1 MRLCLTKKISLKDC
15 PEIMRLA
22 NEGESLQD
30 MLKLPP
36 ESILI
41 RWLNFHLK
49 KVGTEKQV
57 TNLGSDLK
65 DSVALIQVLHSLDKD
80 KCSTAA
86 LGESDLVKR
95 ADATI
100 KTAESIEIPAL
111 VRPADIV
118 SGNSKLLTIFVAE
131 MFNTR
136 HGLEQL
142 NEEEKEAFE
151 KFGII
156 DDDVE
161 GSREERSFRFWINSL
176 NIEDVYIDNL
186 YDDVS
191 DGLVVLKVLDKLQ
204 SSSVN
209 WKIIDKK
216 PNNTY
221 KKGINCGEAIKVCQK
236 LGLKLPGISG
246 NDFVTGN
253 KKNILAVVWQ
263 LVKLHYTKIIGS
275 LSEDDLVKWANNLV
289 ADHKIK
295 NLKDKEMSDGHY
307 LLQVLS
313 SIEPRAIDWDIVKKG
328 EAEED
333 KENNAKYIVSIVR
346 KLGGVVFCVWE
357 DLVKVDYKQTFIL
370 FATIYELDQQI
381 KSGAAA

>member
-1 MRLCLTKKISLKDC
+1 M
-15 PEIMRLA
+15 
-22 NEGESLQD
+22 
-30 MLKLPP
+30 
-36 ESILI
+36 
-41 RWLNFHLK
+41 
-49 KVGTEKQV
+49 
-57 TNLGSDLK
+57 
-65 DSVALIQVLHSLDKD
+65 DKD
-80 KCSTAA
+80 KCNLAA
-86 LGESDLVKR
+86 LSESDLVKR
-95 ADATI
+95 ADTTI
-100 KTAESIEIPAL
+100 KNAESIGTPAL
-111 VRPADIV
+111 VRPSDIV

-131 MFNTR
+131 LFNTR

-191 DGLVVLKVLDKLQ
+191 DGLVILKVLDKLQ
-204 SSSVN
+204 PGSVN
-209 WKIIDKK
+209 WKLIDKK

-221 KKGINCGEAIKVCQK
+221 KKGINCSQAVEVSKK

-246 NDFVTGN
+246 TDFVNGV

-263 LVKLHYTKIIGS
+263 LVKLNYTKIIGS

-295 NLKDKEMSDGHY
+295 NLKDKEMSDGHF
-307 LLQVLS
+307 LLQVL
-313 SIEPRAIDWDIVKKG
+313 
-328 EAEED
+328 
-333 KENNAKYIVSIVR
+333 
-346 KLGGVVFCVWE
+346 
-357 DLVKVDYKQTFIL
+357 
-370 FATIYELDQQI
+370 
-381 KSGAAA
+381 